1 MKVIGIKNNYS
12 ISSVSEQL
20 PEQANNPTV
29 FLMSDSALLKDG
41 KPFFLPD
48 FAENFKCSPSIVFRV
63 NRLGKNIAKKFAS
76 RYYDAVTIGVAVKA
90 CGMKEQFADNDAGS
104 LADAFDGAAILGDFV
119 PITEIGESADFD
131 FMVDGVSVM
140 KGSSSRLIA
149 DIDTL
154 IEYISRYFTLKIG
167 DIIFACDPEPCHTM
181 KIDTVLSATLNGN
194 EVLHFKVK

>member
-12 ISSVSEQL
+12 ISSVSEQSS
-20 PEQANNPTV
+20 EQTKNPTV

-76 RYYDAVTIGVAVKA
+76 RYYDAVTIGIAVKA

-140 KGSSSRLIA
+140 KGSSSQLIA